1 MYWILYWKWKTDW
14 LCGSR
19 VIVSLVIAWLMGGVA
34 AVRPAS
40 RRSILP
46 PITSLGKDQNLK
58 FEVQFLLNEYS
69 FHIIVKFQLCKWE
82 TVVFILLVPEPQ
94 NRGDST
100 SVVLN
105 SLRLVILKGMWHDLS
120 YWQHFDLSSASH
132 LPPSSFLHSCWTP
145 ALCPGTWP

>member
-1 MYWILYWKWKTDW
+1 
-14 LCGSR
+14 
-19 VIVSLVIAWLMGGVA
+19 MGGVA

-105 SLRLVILKGMWHDLS
+105 SLRLVILKGM
-120 YWQHFDLSSASH
+120 
-132 LPPSSFLHSCWTP
+132 
-145 ALCPGTWP
+145 